1 MLKVNMTSDQ
11 LTSNAVMEFT
21 SEATFKE
28 VFVSDSKDDETK
40 MKRRFVMMGVLFYFF
55 FLICKFMYMYIGTY
69 LIQRDLLV
77 VSVHTIRSSPIHLY
91 MHNVYIFEKED
102 FPSSLK

>member
-40 MKRRFVMMGVLFYFF
+40 MKRWFVMMGVLFYCFF
-55 FLICKFMYMYIGTY
+55 SLSVNSCTCI
-69 LIQRDLLV
+69 LV
-77 VSVHTIRSSPIHLY
+77 HI
-91 MHNVYIFEKED
+91 
-102 FPSSLK
+102 